1 MSDRPFFFQLGN
13 NLNMPHLSA
22 TKKIGFYYLLFT
34 AGFLFLIYSLS
45 LVEED
50 SGPGLWLGNIFLF
63 VTIAIYASIGLLSRT
78 SDITDYYVAG
88 RKVPA
93 IFNGM
98 ATAADWMSAA
108 TFIGLVGILFSSGY
122 KGLAFI
128 VGWTGGF
135 CLVALLI
142 APYIRKF
149 GSYTI
154 PDFLSI
160 RYSQGKEGGSK
171 IVRIAAVITTI
182 ICSFLYL
189 VAQIQGV
196 GLIINRFIG
205 VEFGIGVFFGL
216 AGILI
221 CSFLGGMRAVTW
233 TQVAQYIVIVI
244 ALILPLG
251 MISYVKHGSIFP
263 QATYGKVLEEIQYY
277 EKDFERTH
285 EEVKVRIFYEKKV
298 TSLEKLIADLPLS
311 YYAEKKKS
319 EKELRDAR
327 LAQAPLKEIKALEKK
342 LQIFPADPA
351 DAYAVWQK
359 EKQEAYQRSQNTT
372 PSMAPVFSNITGATG
387 MDQLNFILLIFCLM
401 FGTAS
406 LPHILTRYYTTTG
419 VSAARYSVFWT
430 LFFILIFYLS
440 VPPLAAMVKLELFRN
455 LVGVPFSDLP
465 QWVLQWRKLD
475 PPVFSLSDING
486 DGIVQW
492 AELVISPDMIILAA
506 PEIAGL
512 PYVISGLVAAGA
524 LAAALSTAD
533 GLLLTIANAISHDV
547 YFHMVDNKA
556 SHQKRVTIAKI
567 ALLGVAIF
575 AAYVTSL
582 RPGDILFLVGASFS
596 LAASSLFAVLI
607 LAVFSKRINE
617 WGAVAGI
624 FTGLAVS
631 GTYIALNYPFVSRI
645 TGVFGDRWF
654 GIDPIASG
662 AFGIPAS
669 FIAAILVSYLTRPN
683 PPVIRRLVDY
693 LRDAKSTI

>member
-1 MSDRPFFFQLGN
+1 MS
-13 NLNMPHLSA
+13 HLTG

-34 AGFLFLIYSLS
+34 VGFLFFVYSLG
-45 LVEED
+45 LVEQS
-50 SGPGLWLGNIFLF
+50 SGSGIWLGYVFLF
-63 VTIAIYASIGLLSRT
+63 VTIAIYASIGLISRT
-78 SDITDYYVAG
+78 SDIADYYVAG

-154 PDFLSI
+154 PDFLAI
-160 RYSQGKEGGSK
+160 RYSQGKEGGSRV
-171 IVRIAAVITTI
+171 VRVVAVGTTI
-182 ICSFLYL
+182 LCSFVYL

-196 GLIINRFIG
+196 GLIVNRFIG

-216 AGILI
+216 AGILV

-233 TQVAQYIVIVI
+233 TQVAQYIIVVI
-244 ALILPLG
+244 AMILPLS
-251 MISYVKHGSIFP
+251 MISYDKHGSTFP
-263 QATYGKVLEEIQYY
+263 QATYGQVLEEIQYH
-277 EKDFERTH
+277 ERDFEVTA
-285 EEVKVRIFYEKKV
+285 EEVKVRDFYQKRV
-298 TSLEKLIADLPLS
+298 LFLEKRIADLPQS
-311 YYAEKKKS
+311 YFEGKKKA
-319 EKELRDAR
+319 EKELREAR
-327 LAQAPLKEIKALEKK
+327 NSQVSLKDVKALERK
-342 LQIFPADPA
+342 LQHYPISPAN
-351 DAYAVWQK
+351 AYEVWQK
-359 EKQEAYQRSQNTT
+359 EKLEAYQRSQTAT
-372 PSMAPVFSNITGATG
+372 PSMEPIFSKMIGVTG

-406 LPHILTRYYTTTG
+406 LPHILTRYYTTTS
-419 VSAARYSVFWT
+419 VAATRYSVFWT
-430 LFFILIFYLS
+430 LLFVVIFYLS
-440 VPPLAAMVKLELFRN
+440 VPPLAAMVKLELFKN
-455 LVGVPFSDLP
+455 LVGISYADLP
-465 QWVLQWRKLD
+465 NWVLQWRKLE
-475 PPVFSLSDING
+475 PPVLSLTDVNL
-486 DGIVQW
+486 DGFVQW

-547 YFHMVDNKA
+547 YFHMVDKKA

-567 ALLGVAIF
+567 ALLGVALF

-582 RPGDILFLVGASFS
+582 RPGDILFLVGAAFS
-596 LAASSLFAVLI
+596 LAASSFFAVLI
-607 LAVFSKRINE
+607 LAVFSKRINQ
-617 WGAVAGI
+617 WGAIAGMI
-624 FTGLAVS
+624 TGLLVS

-669 FIAAILVSYLTRPN
+669 FIAAFLVSYLTKPN
-683 PPVIRRLVDY
+683 PPVIQRLVDY
-693 LRDAKSTI
+693 LRESKSTI

>member
-1 MSDRPFFFQLGN
+1 MSR
-13 NLNMPHLSA
+13 LSG
-22 TKKIGFYYLLFT
+22 TKKISFYYLLFT
-34 AGFLFLIYSLS
+34 AGFLFFIYSMS
-45 LVEED
+45 LIEQRGG
-50 SGPGLWLGNIFLF
+50 SGIWLGYVFLF
-63 VTIAIYASIGLLSRT
+63 VTIAIYASIGLICRT
-78 SDITDYYVAG
+78 SDISDYYVAG

-142 APYIRKF
+142 APYMRKF
-149 GSYTI
+149 GSYTM
-154 PDFLSI
+154 PDFLAA

-171 IVRIAAVITTI
+171 AVRIVAVGTTI
-182 ICSFLYL
+182 ICSFVYL

-196 GLIINRFIG
+196 GLIVNRFIG

-216 AGILI
+216 AGILV

-233 TQVAQYIVIVI
+233 TQVAQYIIFVI
-244 ALILPLG
+244 ALLLPLG
-251 MISYVKHGSIFP
+251 MISYDKHGSIFP
-263 QATYGKVLEEIQYY
+263 QATYGKVLEEIQYH
-277 EKDFERTH
+277 ERDFGITN
-285 EEVKVRIFYEKKV
+285 EEVKVRKFYLKRV
-298 TSLEKLIADLPLS
+298 DTLEKQIAELPLS
-311 YYAEKKKS
+311 YFDGKKTA

-327 LAQAPLKEIKALEKK
+327 VSQAPLKDIKALEKK
-342 LQIFPADPA
+342 LQSFPVSPA
-351 DAYAVWQK
+351 DAYDVWQK
-359 EKQEAYQRSQNTT
+359 EKQAAYQRSQTAT
-372 PSMAPVFSNITGATG
+372 PSMEPVFNNITGATG

-406 LPHILTRYYTTTG
+406 LPHILTRYYTTTS
-419 VSAARYSVFWT
+419 VSATRYSVFWT
-430 LFFILIFYLS
+430 LLFVVIFYLS
-440 VPPLAAMVKLELFRN
+440 VPPLAAMVKLELFKN
-455 LVGVPFSDLP
+455 LVGISFADLP

-475 PPVFSLSDING
+475 PPVLTLTDING
-486 DGIVQW
+486 DGFVQW
-492 AELVISPDMIILAA
+492 AELIISPDIIILAA

-533 GLLLTIANAISHDV
+533 GLLLTIANSISHDV
-547 YFHMVDNKA
+547 YFHLVDKKA

-567 ALLGVAIF
+567 ALLGVALF

-582 RPGDILFLVGASFS
+582 RPGDILFLVGAAFS
-596 LAASSLFAVLI
+596 LAASSFFAVLI

-617 WGAVAGI
+617 WGAVAGML
-624 FTGLAVS
+624 TGLAVS

-669 FIAAILVSYLTRPN
+669 FIATIVVSYFTKPN
-683 PPVIRRLVDY
+683 PPVIGRLVDY
-693 LRDAKSTI
+693 LREAKSTP

>member
-1 MSDRPFFFQLGN
+1 
-13 NLNMPHLSA
+13 MPHLTG

-34 AGFLFLIYSLS
+34 VGFLFFVYSLG
-45 LVEED
+45 LVEQS
-50 SGPGLWLGNIFLF
+50 SGSGIWLGYVFLF
-63 VTIAIYASIGLLSRT
+63 VTIAIYASIGLISRT
-78 SDITDYYVAG
+78 SDIADYYVAG

-154 PDFLSI
+154 PDFLAI
-160 RYSQGKEGGSK
+160 RYSQGKEGGSRV
-171 IVRIAAVITTI
+171 VRVVAVGTTI
-182 ICSFLYL
+182 FCSFIYL

-196 GLIINRFIG
+196 GLIVNRFIG

-216 AGILI
+216 AGILV

-233 TQVAQYIVIVI
+233 TQVAQYIIIVI
-244 ALILPLG
+244 AMILPLG
-251 MISYVKHGSIFP
+251 MISYDKHGSIFP
-263 QATYGKVLEEIQYY
+263 QATYGQVLEEIQYH
-277 EKDFERTH
+277 ERDFEVTA
-285 EEVKVRIFYEKKV
+285 EEVKVRDFYQKRV
-298 TSLEKLIADLPLS
+298 LFLEQRIADLPRS
-311 YYAEKKKS
+311 YFEGKKKA
-319 EKELRDAR
+319 EKELREAR
-327 LAQAPLKEIKALEKK
+327 NSQVSLKDVKALERK
-342 LQIFPADPA
+342 LQHYPISPAN
-351 DAYAVWQK
+351 AYEVWQK
-359 EKQEAYQRSQNTT
+359 EKLEAYQRSQTAT
-372 PSMAPVFSNITGATG
+372 PSMEPIFSKMIGVTG

-406 LPHILTRYYTTTG
+406 LPHILTRYYTTTS
-419 VSAARYSVFWT
+419 VAATRYSVFWT
-430 LFFILIFYLS
+430 LLFVVIFYLS
-440 VPPLAAMVKLELFRN
+440 VPPLAAMVKLDLFKN
-455 LVGVPFSDLP
+455 LVGISYADLP
-465 QWVLQWRKLD
+465 NWVLQWRKLD
-475 PPVFSLSDING
+475 PPVLSLTDVNG
-486 DGIVQW
+486 DGFVQW

-547 YFHMVDNKA
+547 YFHMVDKKA

-567 ALLGVAIF
+567 ALLGVALF

-582 RPGDILFLVGASFS
+582 RPGDILFLVGAAFS
-596 LAASSLFAVLI
+596 LAASSFFAVLI
-607 LAVFSKRINE
+607 LAVFSKRINQ
-617 WGAVAGI
+617 WGAIAGMI
-624 FTGLAVS
+624 TGLLVS

-669 FIAAILVSYLTRPN
+669 FIAAFLVSYLTKPN
-683 PPVIRRLVDY
+683 PPVIQRLVDY
-693 LRDAKSTI
+693 LRESKSTI

>member
-1 MSDRPFFFQLGN
+1 
-13 NLNMPHLSA
+13 MPHLTG

-34 AGFLFLIYSLS
+34 VGFLFFVYSLG
-45 LVEED
+45 LVEQS
-50 SGPGLWLGNIFLF
+50 SGSGIWLGYVFLF
-63 VTIAIYASIGLLSRT
+63 VTIAIYASIGLISRT
-78 SDITDYYVAG
+78 SDIADYYVAG

-154 PDFLSI
+154 PDFLAI
-160 RYSQGKEGGSK
+160 RYSQGKEGGSRV
-171 IVRIAAVITTI
+171 VRVVAVGTTI
-182 ICSFLYL
+182 LCSFVYL

-196 GLIINRFIG
+196 GLIVNRFIG

-216 AGILI
+216 AGILV

-233 TQVAQYIVIVI
+233 TQVAQYIIVVI
-244 ALILPLG
+244 AMILPLS
-251 MISYVKHGSIFP
+251 MISYDKHGSIFP
-263 QATYGKVLEEIQYY
+263 QATYGQVLEEIQYH
-277 EKDFERTH
+277 ERDFEVTA
-285 EEVKVRIFYEKKV
+285 EEVKVRDFYQKRV
-298 TSLEKLIADLPLS
+298 LFLEQRIADLPKS
-311 YYAEKKKS
+311 YFEGKKKA
-319 EKELRDAR
+319 EKELREAR
-327 LAQAPLKEIKALEKK
+327 NSQVSLKDVKALERK
-342 LQIFPADPA
+342 LQHYPISPAN
-351 DAYAVWQK
+351 AYEVWQK
-359 EKQEAYQRSQNTT
+359 EKLEAYQRSQTAT
-372 PSMAPVFSNITGATG
+372 PSMEPIFSKMIGVTG

-406 LPHILTRYYTTTG
+406 LPHILTRYYTTTS
-419 VSAARYSVFWT
+419 VAATRYSVFWT
-430 LFFILIFYLS
+430 LLFVVIFYLS
-440 VPPLAAMVKLELFRN
+440 VPPLAAMVKLELFKN
-455 LVGVPFSDLP
+455 LVGISYADLP
-465 QWVLQWRKLD
+465 NWVLQWRKLE
-475 PPVFSLSDING
+475 PPVLSLTDVNL
-486 DGIVQW
+486 DGFVQW

-547 YFHMVDNKA
+547 YFHMVDKKA

-567 ALLGVAIF
+567 ALLGVALF

-582 RPGDILFLVGASFS
+582 RPGDILFLVGAAFS
-596 LAASSLFAVLI
+596 LAASSFFAVLI
-607 LAVFSKRINE
+607 LAVFSKRINQ
-617 WGAVAGI
+617 WGAIAGMI
-624 FTGLAVS
+624 TGLLVS

-669 FIAAILVSYLTRPN
+669 FIAAFLVSYLTKPN
-683 PPVIRRLVDY
+683 PPVIQRLVDY
-693 LRDAKSTI
+693 LRESKSTI

>member
-1 MSDRPFFFQLGN
+1 MA
-13 NLNMPHLSA
+13 HLSR
-22 TKKIGFYYLLFT
+22 TKKIGLYYLLFT
-34 AGFLFLIYSLS
+34 AGFLLFVYLLGS
-45 LVEED
+45 VEEKNG
-50 SGPGLWLGNIFLF
+50 SGIWLGYVFLF
-63 VTIAIYASIGLLSRT
+63 VTIAIYASIGLISRT
-78 SDITDYYVAG
+78 SDITDYYIAG

-135 CLVALLI
+135 CLVAMLI

-154 PDFLSI
+154 PDFLAI
-160 RYSQGKEGGSK
+160 RYSQGREGGSRV
-171 IVRIAAVITTI
+171 VRMVAVGTTI
-182 ICSFLYL
+182 LCSFVYL

-196 GLIINRFIG
+196 GLIVNRFIG

-216 AGILI
+216 AGILV

-233 TQVAQYIVIVI
+233 TQVAQYIILII
-244 ALILPLG
+244 ALLLPLG
-251 MISYVKHGSIFP
+251 MISHNKHGSFFP
-263 QATYGKVLEEIQYY
+263 QASYGQVLQEIEYH
-277 EKDFERTH
+277 ERDFEVTA
-285 EEVKVRIFYEKKV
+285 EEVKVRDFYQKKV
-298 TSLEKLIADLPLS
+298 VSLEQKIASLPQS
-311 YYAEKKKS
+311 YFDGKKKA

-327 LAQAPLKEIKALEKK
+327 ISQASLKDVKALERK
-342 LQIFPADPA
+342 LQTYPVSPS
-351 DAYAVWQK
+351 DAYEVWQK
-359 EKQEAYQRSQNTT
+359 EKLEAYQRSQTAT
-372 PSMAPVFSNITGATG
+372 PSMDPISGKAVDASG

-406 LPHILTRYYTTTG
+406 LPHILTRYYTTTS
-419 VSAARYSVFWT
+419 VSATRYSVFWT
-430 LFFILIFYLS
+430 LFFVAIFYIS
-440 VPPLAAMVKLELFRN
+440 VPALAAMVKLELFKN
-455 LVGVPFSDLP
+455 LVGISFADLP
-465 QWVLQWRKLD
+465 NWVLQWRKLE
-475 PPVFSLSDING
+475 PPVLTITDVNG
-486 DGIVQW
+486 DGFVQW

-547 YFHMVDNKA
+547 YYHMIDKKA
-556 SHQKRVTIAKI
+556 SHQKRVTTAKI
-567 ALLGVAIF
+567 ALLGVALF

-582 RPGDILFLVGASFS
+582 RPGDILFLVGAAFS
-596 LAASSLFAVLI
+596 LAASSFFAVLI
-607 LAVFSKRINE
+607 LAVFSKRINQ
-617 WGAVAGI
+617 WGAIAGMI
-624 FTGLAVS
+624 TGLAVS

-645 TGVFGDRWF
+645 TGVFGERWF

-669 FIAAILVSYLTRPN
+669 FIAAFLVSYLTKPN
-683 PPVIRRLVDY
+683 PPVIGRLVDY
-693 LRDAKSTI
+693 LRESRSSV

>member
-1 MSDRPFFFQLGN
+1 
-13 NLNMPHLSA
+13 MPHLTG

-34 AGFLFLIYSLS
+34 VGFLFFVYSLG
-45 LVEED
+45 LVEQS
-50 SGPGLWLGNIFLF
+50 SGSGIWLGYVFLF
-63 VTIAIYASIGLLSRT
+63 VTIAIYASIGLISRT
-78 SDITDYYVAG
+78 SDIADYYVAG

-154 PDFLSI
+154 PDFLAI
-160 RYSQGKEGGSK
+160 RYSQGKEGGSRV
-171 IVRIAAVITTI
+171 VRVVAVGTTI
-182 ICSFLYL
+182 LCSFIYL

-196 GLIINRFIG
+196 GLIVNRFIG

-216 AGILI
+216 AGILV

-233 TQVAQYIVIVI
+233 TQVAQYIIVVI
-244 ALILPLG
+244 AMILPLS
-251 MISYVKHGSIFP
+251 MISYDKHGSIFP
-263 QATYGKVLEEIQYY
+263 QATYGQVLEEIQYH
-277 EKDFERTH
+277 ERDFEVTA
-285 EEVKVRIFYEKKV
+285 EEVKVRDFYQKRV
-298 TSLEKLIADLPLS
+298 LFLEQRIADLPQS
-311 YYAEKKKS
+311 YFEGKKKA
-319 EKELRDAR
+319 EKELREAR
-327 LAQAPLKEIKALEKK
+327 NSQVSLKDVKALERK
-342 LQIFPADPA
+342 LQHYPISPAN
-351 DAYAVWQK
+351 AYEVWQK
-359 EKQEAYQRSQNTT
+359 EKLEAYQRSQTAT
-372 PSMAPVFSNITGATG
+372 PSMEPIFSKMIGVTG

-406 LPHILTRYYTTTG
+406 LPHILTRYYTTTS
-419 VSAARYSVFWT
+419 VAATRYSVFWT
-430 LFFILIFYLS
+430 LLFVVIFYLS
-440 VPPLAAMVKLELFRN
+440 VPPLAAMVKLELFKN
-455 LVGVPFSDLP
+455 LVGISYADLP
-465 QWVLQWRKLD
+465 NWVLQWRKLE
-475 PPVFSLSDING
+475 PPVLSLTDVNL
-486 DGIVQW
+486 DGFVQW

-547 YFHMVDNKA
+547 YFHMVDKKA

-567 ALLGVAIF
+567 ALLGVALF

-582 RPGDILFLVGASFS
+582 RPGDILFLVGAAFS
-596 LAASSLFAVLI
+596 LAASSFFAVLI
-607 LAVFSKRINE
+607 LAVFSKRINQ
-617 WGAVAGI
+617 WGAIAGMI
-624 FTGLAVS
+624 TGLLVS

-669 FIAAILVSYLTRPN
+669 FIAAFLVSYLTKPN
-683 PPVIRRLVDY
+683 PPVIQRLVDY
-693 LRDAKSTI
+693 LRESKSTI